1 MLPRVLTLSLLAAA
15 STAAL
20 AQTAPLNSVQLYG
33 ILDVG
38 VQHTTGYRGGNINA
52 LVSGIMEGT
61 RLGFKGSEDL
71 GGGWRALFV
80 LEQRIEADTGQF
92 NNRPFSGS
100 MLPDR
105 VTQAAR
111 LGLPAQLQPVVTSV
125 ANSIGSTV
133 GVNLNNSGY
142 DRQSYVGL
150 VTPVG
155 AVLLGKQ
162 YTLGYELSA
171 QFDTLQTQSALS
183 AGQVASVPSAIDIRA
198 QNAVQYRIV
207 KNGITAAVMAAAGE
221 GSTTTGHLLAAMLM
235 YKSDAFS
242 AGIAYQ
248 ERENELGQKSLTN
261 VLVGASVK
269 LGPGSLSA
277 EYISVKDDH
286 PSGLSGL
293 RGQLTPV
300 VGAGA
305 AGLVQNAFINGF
317 KQDGKLMHVGYKLE
331 LGVNT
336 IYAAYSVFNDSR
348 PANADTSSYGLV
360 YTYALSKR
368 TDINAVA
375 VHFDNR
381 GLGQLAPGQAG
392 FLGGVTR
399 AAGVDSNTYALGVR
413 HRF

>member
-1 MLPRVLTLSLLAAA
+1 MLPRFLTLSLLAAA
-15 STAAL
+15 SSAAL
-20 AQTAPLNSVQLYG
+20 AQAPTSSVQLYG
-33 ILDVG
+33 ILDAG
-38 VQHTTGYRGGNINA
+38 VQHTTGYKNGSINA

-61 RLGFKGSEDL
+61 RLGFKGNEDL

-100 MLPDR
+100 QLPDR
-105 VTQAAR
+105 VSQATR
-111 LGLPAQLQPVVTSV
+111 LGLPASLQPVVSNV
-125 ANSIGSTV
+125 ANSIGNTV

-162 YTLGYELSA
+162 YTLGYEVSA
-171 QFDTLQTQSALS
+171 QFDTLQTQSALA
-183 AGQVASVPSAIDIRA
+183 AGQVASLPSAIDIRA
-198 QNAVQYRIV
+198 LNAVQYRIV
-207 KNGITAAVMAAAGE
+207 KSGITAAVMAAAAE

-242 AGIAYQ
+242 AGVGYQ

-261 VLVGASVK
+261 VIVGATVK

-277 EYISVKDDH
+277 QYATVKDDH

-300 VGAGA
+300 IGAGA

-331 LGVNT
+331 LGLNT
-336 IYAAYSVFNDSR
+336 VYVAYSLFDDSR
-348 PANADTSSYGLV
+348 PANADTASYGVV

-375 VHFDNR
+375 VHFDNK

-392 FLGGVTR
+392 FLGGVTK
-399 AAGVDSNTYALGVR
+399 APGADSNTFALGVR